1 MVFTDGEVAKIRHH
15 ELQNKIAAMWYFA
28 MDARDL
34 FMAEYKSTDIYLNP
48 DQALSST
55 FYRIRRLDVK
65 KGSIFTTG

>member
-1 MVFTDGEVAKIRHH
+1 M
-15 ELQNKIAAMWYFA
+15 AAMWFFA

-34 FMAEYKSTDIYLNP
+34 FMAERKSTDIYLNP